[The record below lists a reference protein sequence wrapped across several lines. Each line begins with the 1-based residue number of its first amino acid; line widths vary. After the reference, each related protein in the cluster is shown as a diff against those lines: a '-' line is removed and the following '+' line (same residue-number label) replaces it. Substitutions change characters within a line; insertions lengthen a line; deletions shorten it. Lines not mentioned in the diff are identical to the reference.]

1 MVMNTQFVNDFSSN
15 SSSNLSSKSSKVS
28 NSESI
33 SSKLYTTDNKK
44 NSTISDNKNFNDVL
58 NLKKQSQINKKDNTK
73 SKETTFLNKSDK
85 SSKIDSLKNKVKEL
99 KDKIDDIDE
108 KEVSEILAQLLN
120 ELNNLLE
127 KSDISEVLNSSDE
140 NSILNQ
146 LLGNISSNNFKT
158 ELDLE
163 LLNNMKELVQ
173 QLSANLNKDNTEGLN
188 KSMRDI
194 ISKLDEMIQDTNT
207 QDKSINTE
215 ELLDKNSSNKSSDS
229 NDNSSNMLEKK
240 SNSKEEKFLNSL
252 LDEKNDKIDNQIN
265 IFASR
270 IQGVQAHNVE
280 ERGLTINKST
290 FADDLI
296 RDVKFMSTNN
306 IKELTVK
313 VNPGNLGE
321 ITIKLT
327 QEDGL
332 MKASLKANSKETTA
346 LLSQNLSE
354 IKKELGEQNIK
365 IAEVNIDLY
374 NEDTTFFKNESFGSQ
389 LSQEQGN
396 GKSNS
401 RDNVADIENIE
412 TEEMITDNAAI
423 LDNNLDFLA

>member
-194 ISKLDEMIQDTNT
+194 ISKLEEMIQDTNT